1 MKQSKGGTRR
11 ALVATLVVGIG
22 ASAALLP
29 NVLQAQD
36 ADRTSEVRQ
45 AIDGRKARNVIQITA
60 DGTGD
65 QQLTIA
71 RNYLVGAAGR
81 LVMDTLPLTGEIAT
95 WSVQEA
101 NPALPDYDSES
112 ASGGTALATG
122 QKTSDG
128 RISTAAGTDTDL
140 PTTIELARAAG
151 LRTGNVTTAELTDA
165 TPAAQMAHVRIRTCQ
180 GPADMAAC
188 PQDLRANG
196 GPGSIAEQS
205 IDHDVDVMLGGG
217 RARYVQTILSGP
229 GAGGTV
235 EAYAQAQGYQV
246 VTDKAGLSAVTNP
259 KVLGLFNSGNM
270 TTEFGGSKATNP
282 PSAQTCTTGLRPA
295 NEPSLA
301 EMTTKA
307 IRLLDR
313 TPHDSRK
320 GFFLQV
326 EGALADKRDHT
337 AEPCHAIGELKG
349 LDEAVRVALDFA
361 KQDGRTLVL
370 LTADHNHSSLIV
382 EVGSTPP
389 GLSSILTTVD
399 GAQMQ
404 VYYGAPET
412 TAPGSNNQHSGG
424 QVRVAAYGPQA
435 ANVVGVNDQTEVPA
449 IIRRALGI

>member
-1 MKQSKGGTRR
+1 MRRSKGGTRK
-11 ALVATLVVGIG
+11 ALVAGLLAGVGVAAVVVPG
-22 ASAALLP
+22 A
-29 NVLQAQD
+29 LQAKD
-36 ADRTSEVRQ
+36 GDRTSEVRQ
-45 AIDGRKARNVIQITA
+45 AIDGGRARNVIQITA
-60 DGTGD
+60 DGMGD

-71 RNYLVGAAGR
+71 RNYLVGAGGR
-81 LVMDTLPLTGEIAT
+81 MAMDTLPLTGEIAT
-95 WSVQEA
+95 WSVQES

-122 QKTSDG
+122 HKTADG
-128 RISTAAGTDTDL
+128 RISTAAGTDADL

-165 TPAAQMAHVRIRTCQ
+165 TPATQMAHVRNRTCQ

-205 IDHDVDVMLGGG
+205 VDHQVDVLFGGG
-217 RARYVQTILSGP
+217 RARYLQSIPSGP

-246 VTDKAGLSAVTNP
+246 VTDRTGLLAVTQP

-270 TTEFGGSKATNP
+270 STEFGGSKATNP
-282 PSAQTCTTGLRPA
+282 PSAQTCLTNQRPA

-301 EMTTKA
+301 EMTTTA
-307 IRLLDR
+307 IRLLDQK
-313 TPHDSRK
+313 PNGSRR

-349 LDEAVRVALDFA
+349 LDEAVEVALDFA
-361 KQDGRTLVL
+361 KKDGRTLVI

-389 GLSSILTTVD
+389 GLSSILTTAD

-412 TAPGSNNQHSGG
+412 SAPGASNQHSGG

-435 ANVVGVNDQTEVPA
+435 ANVVGVNDQTEIVT
-449 IIRRALGI
+449 IIRRALDL